1 MVRVRLLVDQE
12 IRLLGFG
19 RFNKRFQ
26 YFIALRKFV
35 IKRHLKEN
43 SSQKH
48 ETKESISLEYFVHIA
63 FLVSDSRAFT
73 FISFRNDFYLKK

>member
-1 MVRVRLLVDQE
+1 M
-12 IRLLGFG
+12 
-19 RFNKRFQ
+19 
-26 YFIALRKFV
+26 RKFV